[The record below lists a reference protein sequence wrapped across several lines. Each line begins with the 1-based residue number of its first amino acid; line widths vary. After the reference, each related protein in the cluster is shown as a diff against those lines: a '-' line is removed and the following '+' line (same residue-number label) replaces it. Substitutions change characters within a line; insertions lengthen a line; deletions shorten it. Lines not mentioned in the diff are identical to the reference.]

1 MSLVDQEQVG
11 AEFEIRPFE
20 KRDYETVVAV
30 SNAVFPDRPWTVD
43 EVRYE
48 DEHLDRTKYALERYV
63 AVDRRSGGSC
73 AYGEIRHLPWNFH
86 PRKFGMT
93 IRVFPELW
101 GRGIGSRLWDRLLQ
115 SLGAR
120 GALSVRTIVKE
131 DRTHAVRFVQ
141 TRGFTEVMRTWDSLL
156 DVASCD
162 LGRFQ
167 QDVARAKRAGA
178 AIVTLGDELA
188 RDPSRLP
195 QVHALEME
203 LGADVPA
210 PDPFTPVDLP
220 TWRQH
225 TVDAPWFIPDAYY
238 LAVVGGQYVGVST
251 LWKPQTGDWL
261 QQGLTGV
268 KREYRGRGVATALKV
283 RTVEYARAHGYRQ
296 IKTDNEIHNAPMIA
310 INDRFGFQRQPV
322 WLTFAKGF

>member
-1 MSLVDQEQVG
+1 MRFVGQEQIG
-11 AEFEIRPFE
+11 ADVEIRPFE
-20 KRDYETVVAV
+20 ERDYEAVVAA

-43 EVRYE
+43 ELRYE
-48 DEHLDRTKYALERYV
+48 DEHLDRTKYVLERYV

-73 AYGEIRHLPWNFH
+73 GYGEIRHLPWNFH
-86 PRKFGMT
+86 SRKFGMT
-93 IRVFPELW
+93 VRVLPDLW
-101 GRGIGSRLWDRLLQ
+101 GCGIGSRLWGRLQQ

-131 DRTHAVRFVQ
+131 DCAPAVEFVQ
-141 TRGFTEVMRTWDSLL
+141 RRGFTEVMRTWDSLL

-162 LGRFQ
+162 LRRFR
-167 QDVARAKRAGA
+167 QDAARAKDAGVV
-178 AIVTLGDELA
+178 IVTLGDELA
-188 RDPSRLP
+188 KDPSRLP
-195 QVHALEME
+195 QVHALDME

-210 PDPFTPVDLP
+210 PDPFTPVDLE

-225 TVDAPWFIPDAYY
+225 TIDAPWFIPDAYF
-238 LAVVGGQYVGVST
+238 LTVIGGQYVGVST
-251 LWKPQTGDWL
+251 LWKPQIGDWL

-268 KREYRGRGVATALKV
+268 KREYRGRGIATALKV

>member
-1 MSLVDQEQVG
+1 MRLAGQEQIR
-11 AEFEIRPFE
+11 ADIEIRPFE
-20 KRDYETVVAV
+20 ARDYGAVVAA

-43 EVRYE
+43 ELRYE
-48 DEHLDRTKYALERYV
+48 DEHFDRTKYTLERYV
-63 AVDRRSGGSC
+63 AVDHPTGRPCGF
-73 AYGEIRHLPWNFH
+73 GEIRHLPWNFH

-93 IRVFPELW
+93 IRVLPERW
-101 GRGIGSRLWDRLLQ
+101 GRGIGSRVWDRLLQ
-115 SLGAR
+115 ALRVR

-131 DRTHAVRFVQ
+131 DCAQAMRFVQ
-141 TRGFTEVMRTWDSLL
+141 RRGFTEVMRTWDSVL

-162 LGRFQ
+162 LRRFQ
-167 QDVARAKRAGA
+167 HDVARAKEARVVIA
-178 AIVTLGDELA
+178 TLGDELA
-188 RDPSRLP
+188 KDPSRLS
-195 QVHALEME
+195 QVHALDME

-210 PDPFTPVDLP
+210 PDPFTPVDLS

-225 TVDAPWFIPDAYY
+225 TIDAPWFIPDAYF
-238 LAVVGGQYVGVST
+238 LAVIGGQYVGVST

-268 KREYRGRGVATALKV
+268 KREHRGRGIATALKV

-322 WLTFAKGF
+322 WITFARGF